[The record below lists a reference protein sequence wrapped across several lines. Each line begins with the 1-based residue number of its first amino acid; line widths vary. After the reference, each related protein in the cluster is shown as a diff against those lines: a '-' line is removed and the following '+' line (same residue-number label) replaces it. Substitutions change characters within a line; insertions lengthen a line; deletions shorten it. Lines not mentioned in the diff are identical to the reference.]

1 MVVEELETLLK
12 ETGENHHQAF
22 IETDGNDPEWPIWY
36 ANYLYTRLNKLLNAE
51 LTKSETIHL
60 LLSIEKQRTSEG
72 SDANWPEYYAKQML
86 RIYD

>member
-1 MVVEELETLLK
+1 MVVEELATLLK

-60 LLSIEKQRTSEG
+60 LLSIDKQRTSEA